1 MLFTFD
7 PLGIVSGVTSFI
19 IIGEQIQNKAAILT
33 IEPRLHEEFSFSL
46 VLLNVLRTCF
56 GEGCCIY
63 QINCRTFLP
72 KAFYTP

>member
-63 QINCRTFLP
+63 QTNCRTFLP